1 MKLKIIENVNLK
13 LPLPF
18 SLSPPHFPETRR
30 ILLFFLKKGKLLQYF
45 FIMMVLGFLFYSK
58 KTQKRVGEER
68 TSELLKTV
76 LKHKQ
81 DTLPTAEG
89 LRTG

>member
-1 MKLKIIENVNLK
+1 
-13 LPLPF
+13 
-18 SLSPPHFPETRR
+18 
-30 ILLFFLKKGKLLQYF
+30 
-45 FIMMVLGFLFYSK
+45 MMVLGFLFYSK